1 MKNSEQYNS
10 IKSFIDEKISP
21 GVMAHGGEVNVIS
34 LNDNILTLELSGSC
48 GSCSIQAYT
57 SESISNYIL
66 EEFPDLEDVI
76 VTD

>member
-1 MKNSEQYNS
+1 MQNSEQYLA
-10 IKSFIDEKISP
+10 IKGFIDEKISP
-21 GVMAHGGEVNVIS
+21 GVMAHGGEVNVVN
-34 LNDNILTLELSGSC
+34 LENNILTLELSGSC

-66 EEFPDLEDVI
+66 EEFPELDDVI